1 MHCRQKGA
9 KEASDEPQEE
19 KYLLESKSTAFLG
32 EGLPKQRQRES
43 WNKRFSWF
51 PSPTTPHRLM
61 WELKIVSLELF
72 GLFSERAALILKTSI
87 MIAVVMKIMM
97 VKMMYMY
104 YLWNKKHDS
113 SYWSRA
119 SLFTWHLLAP
129 FFTDPCSAPDLCTHP
144 YHQCHVVGG
153 KALCVCP
160 MVITANLAPVCGS
173 DGQTYPNPSALESMS
188 CLANRIV
195 EAEYSGECR
204 GE

>member
-1 MHCRQKGA
+1 
-9 KEASDEPQEE
+9 
-19 KYLLESKSTAFLG
+19 
-32 EGLPKQRQRES
+32 
-43 WNKRFSWF
+43 
-51 PSPTTPHRLM
+51 
-61 WELKIVSLELF
+61 
-72 GLFSERAALILKTSI
+72 

-97 VKMMYMY
+97 VKMTDV
-104 YLWNKKHDS
+104 HV
-113 SYWSRA
+113 
-119 SLFTWHLLAP
+119 LFVKQLFLLVTCIVVYLAP

>member
-1 MHCRQKGA
+1 MHRC
-9 KEASDEPQEE
+9 
-19 KYLLESKSTAFLG
+19 
-32 EGLPKQRQRES
+32 LPDTS
-43 WNKRFSWF
+43 WQ
-51 PSPTTPHRLM
+51 
-61 WELKIVSLELF
+61 
-72 GLFSERAALILKTSI
+72 
-87 MIAVVMKIMM
+87 
-97 VKMMYMY
+97 
-104 YLWNKKHDS
+104 
-113 SYWSRA
+113 
-119 SLFTWHLLAP
+119 P

-204 GE
+204 GELEQLMIDY